1 LIAEGRSVK
10 RVGTDEGAPTE
21 RRVLSLIIVA
31 REQCDLWRSLADEFR
46 DVGQIQIL
54 LDRRQGE
61 RRTPRD
67 PVAYDRRTRDRRSRP
82 RLEDD
87 LRARQ
92 YVLVRPCD
100 RRPRD

>member
-1 LIAEGRSVK
+1 MERIGRDG
-10 RVGTDEGAPTE
+10 RAPTDP
-21 RRVLSLIIVA
+21 RVLSLIIVA

-54 LDRRQGE
+54 LDRRHGE
-61 RRTPRD
+61 RRTPWG

-87 LRARQ
+87 LHARQ
-92 YVLVRPCD
+92 YVLVRPCY
-100 RRPRD
+100 RRPHD